1 MSEKDHEHIF
11 ADIPKEAHDRAK
23 RIGDALAYASG
34 DAWGVARWYEDLID
48 EGKLR
53 VAEEVE
59 AIEHWSFIKCSGCG
73 LSYPWEADALIGTI
87 NYCPGCGNKIKR

>member
-48 EGKLR
+48 DGKLM
-53 VAEEVE
+53 VVEEVE
-59 AIEHWSFIKCSGCG
+59 WSSKKPGCERCG
-73 LSYPWEADALIGTI
+73 HPWSLLLRQSIF
-87 NYCPGCGNKIKR
+87 CPGCGGKIKR